1 MSLTPAQTEDV
12 KQAAARFMYY
22 NRPPEDIR
30 PQLDLGYR
38 IEDQSVYIFEIRP
51 QWDKPEI
58 IRENDVAKTTYIKS
72 KSCWKIFWLRANL
85 KWYLYPPRP
94 YVKSIS
100 EFFDEVEK
108 DPAACFF
115 G

>member
-1 MSLTPAQTEDV
+1 MSLTPAQIEEV
-12 KQAAARFMYY
+12 KQAAAKFMYN

-30 PQLDLGYR
+30 PKLVGYR
-38 IEDQSVYIFEIRP
+38 IDGQSVYVFEIRP

-58 IRENDVAKTTYIKS
+58 IQEYDVAKTTYIKS
-72 KSCWKIFWLRANL
+72 KSYWKTFWLRANL

-94 YVKSIS
+94 YVKNIS
-100 EFFDEVEK
+100 EFFDEVENE
-108 DPAACFF
+108 PAACFF

>member
-1 MSLTPAQTEDV
+1 MSLTFAQIEEV
-12 KQAAARFMYY
+12 KQAAAKFMYN

-38 IEDQSVYIFEIRP
+38 IDGQSVYVFEIRP

-58 IRENDVAKTTYIKS
+58 IQNYDVAKTTYVES
-72 KSCWKIFWLRANL
+72 KGYWKIFWLRANL
-85 KWYLYPPRP
+85 KWYPYPPRP
-94 YVKSIS
+94 YVKRIS
-100 EFFDEVEK
+100 EFFNEVEE
-108 DPAACFF
+108 DSAACFF